1 MPQTRRHA
9 LSPLV
14 ALLAMAVCGILLGTG
29 EGKGLGLTM
38 SEVPTMSEVGV
49 ADLPLAGVQ
58 PTPPDAPKDPDT
70 EPECVVSLRAG
81 GQISGRLVA
90 ESDESVSVRIG
101 SIVSTIPLDEIESVV
116 LVEPVLERYRR
127 MRKAIG
133 QDAEQLL
140 LLVEWLISERRYALA
155 LREVENV
162 LLLEPLSVRAKE
174 HKRLLEEQIRLAA
187 SAREEVPA
195 NAPGPERT
203 QDRPFPLLSPEQIN
217 LIRVYEVDLANPP
230 KMLVQRETVD
240 KILTYYAEH
249 DAVPK
254 TPEGRDALQRR
265 RGDQILDLLFQLRAR
280 ELYGEVRVEEDPE
293 SMRRFRVDVHN
304 EWLARGC
311 ATSRCHGGESAGRLY
326 LAGTRPRA
334 DDTVYTNFLILDR
347 FRTKDGRPL
356 INYDEPGKSL
366 LLELAL
372 PREISTFPHPTI
384 NELGRERP
392 YTPAIRSRDDARF
405 RKTVEWIRSMYAPHP
420 EYPVEYTPPVPAGLE
435 ETRGREP
442 GRPR

>member
-1 MPQTRRHA
+1 MSDTRRNAH
-9 LSPLV
+9 SPFMP
-14 ALLAMAVCGILLGTG
+14 LLALVGASIIGAAGPDGTPAHDSLSNASDWTR
-29 EGKGLGLTM
+29 EL
-38 SEVPTMSEVGV
+38 
-49 ADLPLAGVQ
+49 VQ
-58 PTPPDAPKDPDT
+58 PDPPGRTPSSDE
-70 EPECVVSLRAG
+70 EPECVVSLLAG
-81 GQISGRLVA
+81 GQITGHLVA
-90 ESDESVSVRIG
+90 ESDKGITIRIG
-101 SIVSTIPLDEIESVV
+101 SILSTIPSAEIENVV

-133 QDAEQLL
+133 DDAEQLL

-155 LREVENV
+155 LREAENV
-162 LLLEPLSVRAKE
+162 LRLQPLNARAQE

-187 SAREEVPA
+187 NAREDVPDDA
-195 NAPGPERT
+195 SHPELGPIE
-203 QDRPFPLLSPEQIN
+203 DRPFPLLSAEQIN
-217 LIRVYEVDLANPP
+217 LIRVYEVDLGNPP

-254 TPEGRDALQRR
+254 SPEGREALHRR
-265 RGDQILDLLFQLRAR
+265 RADQILDLLFQLRAR
-280 ELYGEVRVEEDPE
+280 ELYGEIRVEEDPE
-293 SMRRFRVDVHN
+293 SMRMFRADVHN

-326 LAGTRPRA
+326 LAGTRLRA

-356 INYDEPGKSL
+356 IDYDEPGKSL

-372 PREISTFPHPTI
+372 PRDVSTFPHPPI

-392 YTPAIRSRDDARF
+392 YLSPIRSRDDARF
-405 RKTVEWIRSMYAPHP
+405 RKTVAWIRTMYAPHP
-420 EYPVEYTPPVPAGLE
+420 DYPIEYTPPTPAGLE
-435 ETRGREP
+435 DAAPREP
-442 GRPR
+442 GRSR

>member
-1 MPQTRRHA
+1 MPHTRQHA
-9 LSPLV
+9 RRTLV
-14 ALLAMAVCGILLGTG
+14 ALAVGGILIASSARGTFDDDSPRG
-29 EGKGLGLTM
+29 
-38 SEVPTMSEVGV
+38 PQD
-49 ADLPLAGVQ
+49 ALAQGGSQ
-58 PTPPDAPKDPDT
+58 PATPDRRSNPDD
-70 EPECVVSLRAG
+70 EPECIVSLLAG

-90 ESDESVSVRIG
+90 ESDTSVSVRIG
-101 SIVSTIPLDEIESVV
+101 SIVSTIPLEEVESVV
-116 LVEPVLERYRR
+116 LVEAVLDRYRR

-162 LLLEPLSVRAKE
+162 LLLEPLNARARE
-174 HKRLLEEQIRLAA
+174 HKRLLEEQIRLAS
-187 SAREEVPA
+187 SAREDAPKDAPPA
-195 NAPGPERT
+195 IPGGVE
-203 QDRPFPLLSPEQIN
+203 DRPFPLLSPEQIN

-240 KILTYYAEH
+240 KILSYYAEH

-265 RGDQILDLLFQLRAR
+265 RADQILDLLFQLRAR

-304 EWLARGC
+304 DWLARGC
-311 ATSRCHGGESAGRLY
+311 ATSRCHGGQSAGRLY

-356 INYDEPGKSL
+356 IDYDEPGKSL

-372 PREISTFPHPTI
+372 PREISTYPHPPI

-392 YTPAIRSRDDARF
+392 YTPPIRSRDDARF
-405 RKTVEWIRSMYAPHP
+405 RKTVAWIRSMYAPHP
-420 EYPVEYTPPVPAGLE
+420 DYPIAYTPPVPAGLDQASP
-435 ETRGREP
+435 REP